1 MKTDILLVITVG
13 LMLLENVVI
22 MFFMYIRLLR
32 TDRSTSSHRSNLK
45 E

>member
-1 MKTDILLVITVG
+1 MKTDTLLVITVG
-13 LMLLENVVI
+13 LMLLENVII

-32 TDRSTSSHRSNLK
+32 TDRVATSHRSNLK